1 MLSKLNS
8 SRWPRP
14 YCTQPEHQW
23 CVSYK
28 PNASEKTLALLWYHP
43 RVHSNIFCCCTGPV
57 FPTEH
62 SCCYCWRAVLF
73 LERPSLSWT
82 TPRWDFWVS
91 KEAMSEKIFIYILV
105 FLLVLG
111 RDYWTV
117 KRSFQKLK
125 AQKERSSRKLSIHQL
140 RVRTFTQAGTVWD
153 SHQLFQNTA
162 NRCLGCFYFHSQ
174 KKHTVP
180 RQKTVLFQLTVFVLS
195 VSDYRIIDLFSPR
208 QCWNL
213 NRRGKGFLYS
223 FQALSIFL
231 GQWGWETKV

>member
-1 MLSKLNS
+1 MVPSQSALQHFLLLHRS
-8 SRWPRP
+8 SVP
-14 YCTQPEHQW
+14 YWALVLLLLEGCTVPGEQEQHTAG
-23 CVSYK
+23 C
-28 PNASEKTLALLWYHP
+28 
-43 RVHSNIFCCCTGPV
+43 
-57 FPTEH
+57 
-62 SCCYCWRAVLF
+62 

-153 SHQLFQNTA
+153 SHQLFQNIA

-195 VSDYRIIDLFSPR
+195 VSDYRIIDLFSSR